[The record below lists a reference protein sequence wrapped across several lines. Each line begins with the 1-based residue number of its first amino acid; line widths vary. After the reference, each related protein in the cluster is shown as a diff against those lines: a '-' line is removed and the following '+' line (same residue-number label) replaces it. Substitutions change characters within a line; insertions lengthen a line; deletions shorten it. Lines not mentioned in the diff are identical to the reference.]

1 MVFLSRV
8 PQPLLGMGVF
18 NGLFFGLAQ
27 TGGRREG
34 GGKGGEGGKEEEDEG
49 EEQEE
54 EEEGLEGV

>member
-8 PQPLLGMGVF
+8 PQPLLGMSVF
-18 NGLFFGLAQ
+18 DGLFFGPAQ
-27 TGGRREG
+27 AGGHSEG
-34 GGKGGEGGKEEEDEG
+34 GGKGGEGGEEEEDEG